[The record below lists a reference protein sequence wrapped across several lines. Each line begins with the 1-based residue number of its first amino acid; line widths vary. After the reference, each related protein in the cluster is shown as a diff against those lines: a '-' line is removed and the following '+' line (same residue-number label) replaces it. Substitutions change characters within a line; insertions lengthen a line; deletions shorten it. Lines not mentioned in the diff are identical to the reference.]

1 MTEPA
6 PYTFVTASIDEAGTR
21 LGISFRTA
29 DLAVSVLGADRHR
42 PVLDISGLQAR
53 VSISTTGGGPVT
65 AQDLTLARQL
75 ADAATR
81 YLTAC
86 ERLHTD
92 QVTDSTASAS
102 GEAAA

>member
-1 MTEPA
+1 MTEPV

-21 LGISFRTA
+21 LGISFRTS

-42 PVLDISGLQAR
+42 PTLDISGLQAR

-65 AQDLTLARQL
+65 DQDLTLARQL
-75 ADAATR
+75 ADAAAR
-81 YLTAC
+81 YLAVC
-86 ERLHTD
+86 ERLHAD
-92 QVTDSTASAS
+92 QSVTSVARP